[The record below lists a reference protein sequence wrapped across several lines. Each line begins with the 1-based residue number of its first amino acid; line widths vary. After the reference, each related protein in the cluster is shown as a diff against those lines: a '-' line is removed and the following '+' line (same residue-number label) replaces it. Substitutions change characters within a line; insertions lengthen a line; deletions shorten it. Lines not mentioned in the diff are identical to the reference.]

1 MKILKVTHPN
11 SRVEYINNLINEE
24 IKIYKKPLNIRK
36 IINEEINSLF
46 ETKQTEELAVN
57 ALTKNNIADIDNL
70 LNQFKEIDKTE
81 SKLLLPGLAKAYI
94 EHPNITDLRGVFD
107 TISNGINKKQI
118 KQFVA
123 SKKGYMIDDKRF
135 KDWLELSGHIH
146 HQQQQAQ
153 TDDEV
158 TDVKIGGKRETPIW
172 NNDKIEIYDG
182 RDKNKC
188 VSYGAGGI
196 TGENYGFCIGIQG
209 GGMHQSYRDEKAST
223 FWYVFDKTKELSDPL
238 HMVVVDPIDPEW
250 AKQQGN
256 ETGYEL
262 TDADNYS
269 PPTKIAE
276 FGSDV
281 NGYLNYLKSQGV
293 PVEQVLKNE
302 PHSEEEKMTIAL
314 LKQKNPDLNW
324 FKSLGELAHKEGLG
338 TDQDANK
345 LTFKLQSQYIGR
357 GHQLSDEQFMY
368 LWPNRKHAGAFRL
381 LKQLVNTGLAL
392 PESQFNALVGQE
404 NG

>member
-1 MKILKVTHPN
+1 MKILNVTYPN
-11 SRVEYINNLINEE
+11 PRIKYIGKLINEE
-24 IKIYKKPLNIRK
+24 IRNYNKPINVRK
-36 IINEEINSLF
+36 IINEEINTLF
-46 ETKQTEELAVN
+46 ESRKTEELAVN
-57 ALTKNNIADIDNL
+57 ALTKNNIADIDSL
-70 LNQFKEIDKTE
+70 INQFKEIDKTQNQI
-81 SKLLLPGLAKAYI
+81 LLPGLAKAYV
-94 EHPNITDLRGVFD
+94 EHPNINDLKGVFE
-107 TISNGINKKQI
+107 TIGEQLNKKQI

-123 SKKGYMIDDKRF
+123 SKKGYAIDGKQF
-135 KDWLELSGHIH
+135 SNWLELSGHIH
-146 HQQQQAQ
+146 HQQQQSQ
-153 TDDEV
+153 TDDEIG
-158 TDVKIGGKRETPIW
+158 DVKIGGKTETPIW
-172 NNDKIEIYDG
+172 ENDKIEIYDG

-188 VSYGAGGI
+188 INYGEGGI
-196 TGENYGFCIGIQG
+196 SGEKYGFCIGIQG
-209 GGMHQSYRDEKAST
+209 GGMHQSYRDSKAST

-238 HMVVVDPIDPEW
+238 HMVVVDAVDPEFG
-250 AKQQGN
+250 KQQGYDAP
-256 ETGYEL
+256 YEL
-262 TDADNYS
+262 TDKNNYS

-281 NGYLNYLKSQGV
+281 MGYLNYLKSQGV
-293 PVEQVLKNE
+293 PVEQILKHE
-302 PHSEEEKMTIAL
+302 PHSEEEKMTISL

-357 GHQLSDEQFMY
+357 EHQLSDEQFMY

-392 PESQFNALVGQE
+392 PESQFNVLVGQE